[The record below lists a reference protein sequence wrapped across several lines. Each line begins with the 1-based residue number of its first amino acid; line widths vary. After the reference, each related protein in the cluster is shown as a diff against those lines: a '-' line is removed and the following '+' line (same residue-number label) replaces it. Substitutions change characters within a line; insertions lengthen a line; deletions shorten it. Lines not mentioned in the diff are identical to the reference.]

1 MTLIYL
7 DSNMYL
13 DYWEDRSDRLKPL
26 GEFAYSLLK
35 RAVECEFT
43 IIVSD
48 LVLAELGKVLGDE
61 EITEVFSSLKESSKL
76 RTAQVRNSD
85 VEEAKSLRSRYATPL
100 PDLIHFVF
108 AVRKNAGLL
117 VTRDTHFTMLPQD
130 RVKIRKPEEI

>member
-7 DSNMYL
+7 DSNIYL
-13 DYWEDRSDRLKPL
+13 DYWEDRRDTLKPL

-43 IIVSD
+43 IIISD

-76 RTAQVRNSD
+76 RTAHVRNSD
-85 VEEAKSLRSRYATPL
+85 VEEARSLKRRYAAPL

-108 AVRKNAGLL
+108 AVRNNAELL
-117 VTRDTHFTMLPQD
+117 ITRDAHFTMLPQD
-130 RVKIRKPEEI
+130 RIKIRKPEEI